1 MDEKWI
7 EQNDDPLFMY
17 KWIRMGCPLILIIC
31 KNKDHEND
39 ETKEQK

>member
-7 EQNDDPLFMY
+7 EQNDDLLFMY
-17 KWIRMGCPLILIIC
+17 KWIRIGCPLIIC
-31 KNKDHEND
+31 KDEDHEND